1 VQEAAVTS
9 AVATLVTAAP
19 PAPRIRRLASMT
31 EFLLVGGATPFLFP
45 SAWLAPPLLG
55 MDSAE
60 LAIGFLAFHGAH
72 VINDPHFSVTYLL
85 FYRDVRRRAAGADWG
100 SAQRARYLVAGF
112 VVPAV
117 LVAWASG
124 ALAAHS
130 ANALGWLIQLMFALV
145 GWHYVRQGFGVLTV
159 LSARS
164 GTPLGANERRIYS
177 FHAFA
182 AWAYAWASPA
192 DPGTEMEERGIVYR
206 SLAHGPSLEMA
217 TFVVFV
223 ASTVGV
229 AWVLARGRR
238 SRGRFPPLA
247 PLAGYLAAIWSW
259 TVYSRVEPLVVYVIP
274 ALHSVQYLYFV
285 GLLKSGEASSR
296 ESRPFASN
304 GTGLRL
310 AVFGLSAIGLAW
322 VLFHGVPELLDAVL
336 FPRRARLLDPGNLGV
351 APCVAAFFVCVNI
364 HHYFMDWVIWRREN
378 PDTRVLQPN
387 PR

>member
-1 VQEAAVTS
+1 V
-9 AVATLVTAAP
+9 
-19 PAPRIRRLASMT
+19 PRAGRLASAM
-31 EFLLVGGATPFLFP
+31 EFLLVGGATPFLFLL
-45 SAWLAPPLLG
+45 AWLARRLFG
-55 MDSAE
+55 MDSSE
-60 LAIGFLAFHGAH
+60 LAIGFLAFHAAH

-85 FYRDVRRRAAGADWG
+85 FYRDVRRRASGAHWS

-112 VVPAV
+112 VVPTV
-117 LVAWASG
+117 LIAWAGG
-124 ALAAHS
+124 ALAAQS
-130 ANALGWLIQLMFALV
+130 ASALGWLIQLMFVLV

-164 GTPLGANERRIYS
+164 GTPLSAGERRVYS

-192 DPGTEMEERGIVYR
+192 DPGIEMEERGVVYR

-217 TFVVFV
+217 TFAVFIASAVAVV
-223 ASTVGV
+223 
-229 AWVLARGRR
+229 WVLVRGRLG
-238 SRGRFPPLA
+238 RGRFPPLA

-285 GLLKSGEASSR
+285 GLLKSGEALSER
-296 ESRPFASN
+296 VRPFASN
-304 GTGLRL
+304 SAVLRL
-310 AVFGLSAIGLAW
+310 VVFGISAIGLAW

-336 FPRRARLLDPGNLGV
+336 FPKRARLVDPGKLGV

-364 HHYFMDWVIWRREN
+364 HHYFMDYVIWRREN
-378 PDTRVLQPN
+378 PETRFLALAPTAQA
-387 PR
+387 R